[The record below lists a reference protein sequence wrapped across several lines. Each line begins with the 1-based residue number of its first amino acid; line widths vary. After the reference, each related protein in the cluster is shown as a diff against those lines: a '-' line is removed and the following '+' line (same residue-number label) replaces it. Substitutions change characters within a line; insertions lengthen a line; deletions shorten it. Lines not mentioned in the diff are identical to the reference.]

1 MVFVVDE
8 TFSTISG
15 EEIPNVY
22 QVVVEKVTD
31 NIEPLD
37 NKVSK
42 TIINVIETFF
52 SNEENSLLYICDEK
66 GNKAEQ
72 RFKVF
77 DRWYRKSQIIDDVI
91 KRDNI
96 LKIKVSESVEKII
109 FTSFLFHKRN
119 KDYEKLIEIYNLI
132 EDTLNEK

>member
-31 NIEPLD
+31 EIEPFD
-37 NKVSK
+37 IRVSK
-42 TIINVIETFF
+42 TITHLIESFF
-52 SNEENSLLYICDEK
+52 KNEQNSLLYICDEK

-77 DRWYRKSQIIDDVI
+77 DRWYRNSQIIDSVI
-91 KRDNI
+91 KRDNV
-96 LKIKVSESVEKII
+96 LKIKVSETEEKII
-109 FTSFLFHKRN
+109 YTSFLFHLRN
-119 KDYEKLIEIYNLI
+119 KDYKKLIKIYDLI